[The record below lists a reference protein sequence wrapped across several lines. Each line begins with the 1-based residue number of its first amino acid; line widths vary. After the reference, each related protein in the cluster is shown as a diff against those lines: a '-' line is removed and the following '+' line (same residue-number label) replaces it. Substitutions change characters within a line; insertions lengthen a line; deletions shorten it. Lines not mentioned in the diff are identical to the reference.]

1 MSDER
6 NINVTEEN
14 FTFGD
19 VEKWE
24 LTLVKSVGK
33 RSISHYKAKAVNYFH
48 GY

>member
-14 FTFGD
+14 FTVGD
-19 VEKWE
+19 TEKWD

-33 RSISHYKAKAVNYFH
+33 RSISHYKAKAVN
-48 GY
+48 